1 MTGVQTCA
9 LPIWEKGFN
18 PKQLAKALIARSEA
32 AALALVPTVSAA
44 AEKSHRRRL
53 REDAK
58 SAFAQ
63 RIAARWHLQD
73 QSTPRFLCG
82 HLEEI
87 NLRHLMPGEHFPY
100 GASGMHFLECM
111 ICPKELEPVKPR
123 KRKGKKAGKR

>member
-1 MTGVQTCA
+1 V
-9 LPIWEKGFN
+9 
-18 PKQLAKALIARSEA
+18 ARSEE

-44 AEKSHRRRL
+44 AEKAHRRRL

-63 RIAARWHLQD
+63 RIAARWHLND
-73 QSTPRFLCG
+73 QNTPRFLCG

-111 ICPKELEPVKPR
+111 ICPKEPAPIKPR
-123 KRKGKKAGKR
+123 TQKARKLQPKVKKPAQQTGVLQHFVKVVTRYL